1 MLQNTKTE
9 DETQALR
16 ETECAEIH
24 THAETKEKVTI
35 KWLESRFQQQQEE
48 ITRVNVP
55 SIDILEWRDSFP
67 LIDTCSQTLDCM
79 KNKFDEGEEKSN
91 KRKHGLMRS

>member
-1 MLQNTKTE
+1 MLQNTNTE

-24 THAETKEKVTI
+24 IHADTKEKVTI

-48 ITRVNVP
+48 ITRVNVLP
-55 SIDILEWRDSFP
+55 VAGLLYCVRSDLCSAFP
-67 LIDTCSQTLDCM
+67 GTPVGMNVSSSQ
-79 KNKFDEGEEKSN
+79 
-91 KRKHGLMRS
+91 